1 MKRQERLG
9 RHGDAAFMQLQIL
22 AAGPAFTY
30 WRKLQPEVST
40 REESDVRC
48 LNGGGSL
55 RDLREAASVA
65 SESSQA
71 LLQENA
77 GAAPPYG
84 PLGLGSLGS
93 FSNFGSAVWLHGYI
107 RFC

>member
-40 REESDVRC
+40 REESDARC

-65 SESSQA
+65 FQA

-107 RFC
+107 RSC